1 MADKNQEVRVINR
14 GGPGGNS
21 GDQPAYLQRQDAK
34 LLNVIDTKQIDT
46 AKEVAKEQAER
57 HSQIVQILK
66 KGFALDEFEYLRKE
80 GQRAMNGTNK
90 DNDPDPDFTSMLGMG
105 KLRKWLN
112 GSFVGKVVN
121 SVDQILTG
129 AASKGLGVVAKF
141 LPAKLVSGLSKV
153 VSIGVGKLFA
163 VAMAAFDLSK
173 GFRDDEFTKKLT
185 GGNSFLD
192 KLYAGVLNMLSGLTL
207 GIFSPEQIKVGT
219 EKLRGMVGP
228 YLDKIFDYTVKPIGE
243 LVDWVDDKTKNVSK
257 AYDDVKS
264 KVQKSWDDIGNSVS
278 GFSKNISEAFD
289 NFVKAAYDKLPE
301 PIKKGLSWVQAK
313 YSQAKTAITGAKD
326 DAVIAAKAVK
336 TTAAQSVEAGKQAY
350 EGARADGKGVVTSA
364 GEAVKAGVGEVQAS
378 SRMANYQA
386 LQKELDAQGY
396 SKEAK
401 AALLG
406 NIAAES
412 GFKAQSEDL
421 SGYAKT
427 SNDRIRQ
434 IFKSKTKGLSDEQ
447 LTEIKKD
454 PRKFGDLV
462 YGHLGGYDYRGRGF
476 NQLTGKDNYAKYSKM
491 LFGDDRLVKNPDL
504 VNDPAIAA
512 KIAVAYNK
520 DRADKV
526 AQKRYGKSLN
536 ELSYEQASEVTTQA
550 VAGEGSN
557 IKTGYLAQLAK
568 EKEEKGRAFLT
579 GEGEAKLA
587 ALDKKSPVAKGSST
601 PVQVA
606 KATPVVTPMAEAPA
620 AKVTKAEPTV
630 AMNRPVE
637 KETIKKDESKG
648 STAVASSGSGSG
660 EGRVSL
666 ASIPMIPQNDK
677 LALLNSGLV

>member
-14 GGPGGNS
+14 GGPGSGS

-112 GSFVGKVVN
+112 GSFIGKVVN

-173 GFRDDEFTKKLT
+173 GLRDDEFTKKLT
-185 GGNSFLD
+185 GGNSFID

-219 EKLRGMVGP
+219 EKLRGVVGP

-243 LVDWVDDKTKNVSK
+243 LVDWVGDKTKKVSK

-264 KVQKSWDDIGNSVS
+264 KVQKSWDDIGNSIS

-313 YSQAKTAITGAKD
+313 YNQAKEAITGAKD
-326 DAVIAAKAVK
+326 DAVIAAAAVK
-336 TTAAQSVEAGKQAY
+336 TTTAQSVEAGKQAY

-364 GEAVKAGVGEVQAS
+364 GEAVKAGAAEIQPQ

-386 LQKELDAQGY
+386 VSAELDSQGY

-401 AALLG
+401 AALLA
-406 NIAAES
+406 NLASES
-412 GFKAQSEDL
+412 GFKAQSEG
-421 SGYAKT
+421 GYSKT
-427 SNDRIRQ
+427 SNEQIRKVFGKRLGN
-434 IFKSKTKGLSDEQ
+434 ISEEE
-447 LTEIKKD
+447 LTALKKD
-454 PRKFGDLV
+454 DRSFFDRV
-462 YGHLGGYDYRGRGF
+462 YKDLGGYDYRGRGLI
-476 NQLTGKDNYAKYSKM
+476 QLTGKENYAKYSKQ

-512 KIAVAYNK
+512 KIAVAYNN
-520 DRADKV
+520 DRGNKA
-526 AQKRYGKSLN
+526 AQKLYGKNLN
-536 ELSYEQASEVTTQA
+536 QLTAEEAAQATTKGIA
-550 VAGEGSN
+550 PAHKEEYA
-557 IKTGYLAQLAK
+557 KREALTKAYLADSSSI
-568 EKEEKGRAFLT
+568 ER
-579 GEGEAKLA
+579 KLGG
-587 ALDKKSPVAKGSST
+587 DKAPARV
-601 PVQVA
+601 
-606 KATPVVTPMAEAPA
+606 KATPASVPIAEAPVQT
-620 AKVTKAEPTV
+620 AKITKTEPTV
-630 AMNRPVE
+630 AMNRPAE

-648 STAVASSGSGSG
+648 ATAVASSGSSSG
-660 EGRVSL
+660 EGRISL